1 MYLIGGYIK
10 LYIKKTKNKYLYFLS
25 FLIFY
30 FIIFIRTIKDS
41 VVIEANSYII
51 TNYIGTDDF
60 FILLTSIF
68 IILFFINLD
77 IKYNIYINMIA
88 STTLGIYLI
97 HDHPSMRFLLWN
109 KCFKLFEITQ
119 SKYLILNSIK
129 AIFIVFFVC
138 MIIDLIRKF
147 IVEVLLKKYVSW
159 IYEKLVFL
167 NEKVDKIL

>member
-97 HDHPSMRFLLWN
+97 HDHPSMRFL
-109 KCFKLFEITQ
+109 
-119 SKYLILNSIK
+119 
-129 AIFIVFFVC
+129 
-138 MIIDLIRKF
+138 
-147 IVEVLLKKYVSW
+147 
-159 IYEKLVFL
+159 
-167 NEKVDKIL
+167 